1 MNLIFAAY
9 DLRIENQP
17 PFGGS
22 MRGSEKWF
30 KAWAKNIIRRDA
42 FSFASAQTPRGF
54 GGEAIG
60 YRFCFTSIEIEHS
73 IIAER

>member
-30 KAWAKNIIRRDA
+30 KAWEKHYKARCLFLRLGAN
-42 FSFASAQTPRGF
+42 PLG
-54 GGEAIG
+54 GLGEAIG
-60 YRFCFTSIEIEHS
+60 YRFCFTSIETDFVSHQLK
-73 IIAER
+73 